1 MPLKSRILSRLDTIQ
16 DQETLKEIHDWL
28 DAFLEADIKGTFES
42 GEIKAVQE
50 GYEQYLSVNTIS
62 QKEASNQFEKWL
74 AEKEK

>member
-1 MPLKSRILSRLDTIQ
+1 MNIKSKILSRLDTIQ

-28 DAFLEADIKGTFES
+28 DAFMEADTKETFES

-50 GYEQYLSVNTIS
+50 GYEQYLSGNTIS
-62 QKEASNQFEKWL
+62 QKEASKQFEKWL